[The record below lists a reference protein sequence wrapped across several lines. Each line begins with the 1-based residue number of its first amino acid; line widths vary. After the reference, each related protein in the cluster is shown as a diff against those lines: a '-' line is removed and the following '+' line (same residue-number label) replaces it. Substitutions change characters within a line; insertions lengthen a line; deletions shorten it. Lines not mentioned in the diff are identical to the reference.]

1 MPGQFVDY
9 EEAIRDMN
17 LIQFSEVIGPLP
29 EVMFRTWERG
39 ESYFAQD
46 RATRRSEMLIDGE
59 DGTWDFMKTDDY
71 DGIEGNS
78 ESGEE
83 GEEGKE
89 EDDEEGGGGAFTR
102 RDNVELEEADDHK
115 DDAFFDMLGAWPS
128 VPAATDEE
136 EPLII
141 MAPCRSLE
149 ERFADKKPQDVDE
162 VEEQQIVHLLRW
174 IFQYDAAARPTA
186 EEILGHPWF
195 QTMGQDLAP

>member
-46 RATRRSEMLIDGE
+46 RTTRRSEMLIDGE
-59 DGTWDFMKTDDY
+59 DGTWDFMETDDY
-71 DGIEGNS
+71 AGIEGNS

-83 GEEGKE
+83 IEEE
-89 EDDEEGGGGAFTR
+89 NDEEGGGGAFTR

-128 VPAATDEE
+128 VSTDEE

-149 ERFADKKPQDVDE
+149 ERFSDKKPQDVDE
-162 VEEQQIVHLLRW
+162 VEEQQMVHLLRW

-186 EEILGHPWF
+186 EEILDHPWF